1 MEKQNYQKNLPKY
14 VCIKCDYNTYK
25 QNDFNKHLSTRK
37 HLENSLEINGNE
49 KVFPTIEHFKCSE
62 CNYTT
67 NIKSNYQK
75 HLLTEKHMINL
86 YGKQREK
93 EIRHICLHCNKEYM
107 NYSGL
112 WKHKKL
118 CVVGGGVVA
127 TNENTPDTIEPLQNT
142 FVSGNIISKEMFTP
156 QLFMEVLKQSK
167 ELQDVLVEQNKE
179 LQNKLL
185 EKEYELHNKL
195 LEQNEQHHKEII
207 ELTKKQTTN
216 TNINS
221 HNTNNNQFNLQF
233 YLNETCKDAMNI
245 MDFVNSLKL
254 TTDDFETT
262 GKLGFID
269 GISRIFIKELKKL
282 ETEKLPIHCTDL
294 KRETVYIKDNN
305 IWEKEN
311 NEKQKLKWTI
321 DRIAELNLKQHEKWQ
336 EKYPECRENNT
347 KENQHFF
354 KLAAVALGGKGK
366 DEEDKYR
373 EKIMK
378 NVLKEVVLCRET
390 L

>member
-1 MEKQNYQKNLPKY
+1 METKKYKKISQKF
-14 VCIKCDYNTYK
+14 CCEQCDYITYK
-25 QNDFNKHLSTRK
+25 QSDFNKHIATRK
-37 HLENSLEINGNE
+37 HLENILETSGDK
-49 KVFPTIEHFKCSE
+49 KVSE
-62 CNYTT
+62 IISHYSCCHCNYTT
-67 NIKSNYQK
+67 NIKSNYDK
-75 HLLTEKHMINL
+75 HLLTEKHKKNAIISN
-86 YGKQREK
+86 QDNTE
-93 EIRHICLHCNKEYM
+93 EIKHICLHCNKEYM
-107 NYSGL
+107 NYRGL
-112 WKHKKL
+112 WKHKKN
-118 CVVGGGVVA
+118 CVSKQEI
-127 TNENTPDTIEPLQNT
+127 TTPEVNDNIEIIQNT
-142 FVSGNIISKEMFTP
+142 FVSGNIISKEIFTP
-156 QLFMEVLKQSK
+156 ELFMEVLLKSK
-167 ELQDVLVEQNKE
+167 ELQEVLVEQNKE
-179 LQNKLL
+179 LQ
-185 EKEYELHNKL
+185 NKL

-207 ELTKKQTTN
+207 ELTKKQTNN

-233 YLNETCKDAMNI
+233 FLNETCKDAMNI
-245 MDFVNSLKL
+245 VDFVNSLKL

-311 NEKQKLKWTI
+311 EEKNKLKWTI
-321 DRIAELNLKQHEKWQ
+321 DRIAQLNFNQQEKWQ

-354 KLAAVALGGKGK
+354 KLASVALGGRGK

-378 NVLKEVVLCRET
+378 NVLKEVVLSR
-390 L
+390 

>member
-1 MEKQNYQKNLPKY
+1 MNGNVENRKKFY
-14 VCIKCDYNTYK
+14 CEKCDYTTVNK
-25 QNDFNKHLSTRK
+25 FDFTKHQTTRK
-37 HLENSLEINGNE
+37 HLSSEIYVKTAIDYDKNIATN
-49 KVFPTIEHFKCSE
+49 FSCIYCHFNTINKNHY
-62 CNYTT
+62 N
-67 NIKSNYQK
+67 K
-75 HLLTEKHMINL
+75 HLLTRKHLGNVHNNKITNSNT
-86 YGKQREK
+86 
-93 EIRHICLHCNKEYM
+93 HICLNCNKEYM
-107 NYSGL
+107 NYNAL
-112 WKHKKL
+112 WKHKKK
-118 CVVGGGVVA
+118 CVI
-127 TNENTPDTIEPLQNT
+127 TDETTTEMNNIPDKDPLQNT
-142 FVSGNIISKEMFTP
+142 FVSGNVISKEMFTP

-195 LEQNEQHHKEII
+195 LEQNEQHHKEMI
-207 ELTKKQTTN
+207 ELTKKQNTN

-321 DRIAELNLKQHEKWQ
+321 DRIAQMNFNQHEKWQ